1 MMRRANLSQEQ
12 VHSSMLRNALFVDN
26 RPNIDPKSQSTCM
39 LIVYKCIPVRA
50 KSAITSLDRLDR
62 HWRSRRV
69 ARSHGIP
76 QDKDDEEVL
85 RR

>member
-1 MMRRANLSQEQ
+1 MRRANLSQRP
-12 VHSSMLRNALFVDN
+12 VRASMRRYVLFVDN
-26 RPNIDPKSQSTCM
+26 RLDIDPKTKTSCM

-50 KSAITSLDRLDR
+50 ETAITSLDRLDR

-69 ARSHGIP
+69 ARGHGIP

-85 RR
+85 Q